1 MSGKRKHIDMYLG
14 EIFKEFISLKDK
26 DLKKSQE
33 VFNSVFEQVK
43 QKMEEQCNYFSKY
56 AKQVLYAGSVYDGI
70 KVTKLDEFDMNIV
83 IRLPINYDDGEDG
96 IILENAQPGFVKMK
110 ISRPFDNLDKQKDWE
125 NCHKVTRDWRDSD
138 KYLLQNKFRQWLH
151 SIIQKALN
159 AMNNEVTVNGV
170 KYDLKYKSSG
180 PAYTLNIENKTESFY
195 LDVDLVPVIRF
206 MLPRW
211 PKGYRNIDDDKA
223 KDWLVVPKPN
233 KALDAKEQN
242 QCWRLSFQEQERKVM
257 KNLKQLKVVIR
268 LVKKLR
274 DVLGLKYIASYY
286 IKTLFLWKIQKINDD
301 KYWENNIGLIFKDMI
316 DEFYKAVDN
325 KCIPYF
331 WNEKNNLIGAI
342 KPTILKVYAD
352 KLNEVLKT
360 INANDLDKVPEY
372 LLTSEELETFKKS
385 EFYLRLQVIPV
396 KLSID
401 STDSPS
407 SQSKKSDNSKD
418 MNNVIEN
425 LMDKVALL
433 TKRVNEQEMRIKAL
447 ELKNGQAEIFSGVC
461 YNNTQ
466 DLLVFE

>member
-70 KVTKLDEFDMNIV
+70 KVSKLDEFDMNIV
-83 IRLPINYDDGEDG
+83 IRLPINYEDGEDG

-110 ISRPFDNLDKQKDWE
+110 ISKPFDNLDKQK
-125 NCHKVTRDWRDSD
+125 CSQLLLVISMTSSD
-138 KYLLQNKFRQWLH
+138 LLCLYLTVARLSVSFVRQF
-151 SIIQKALN
+151 
-159 AMNNEVTVNGV
+159 
-170 KYDLKYKSSG
+170 DL
-180 PAYTLNIENKTESFY
+180 
-195 LDVDLVPVIRF
+195 
-206 MLPRW
+206 
-211 PKGYRNIDDDKA
+211 NIDDDKA

-233 KALDAKEQN
+233 KALNAKEQN

-286 IKTLFLWKIQKINDD
+286 VKTLFLWKIQKINDD

-316 DEFYKAVDN
+316 DEFYQAVDK

-331 WNEKNNLIGAI
+331 WNEQNNLIGAI

-352 KLNEVLKT
+352 KLNEVLKS

-385 EFYLRLQVIPV
+385 EFYIRLQVIPV
-396 KLSID
+396 RLSMD
-401 STDSPS
+401 STDSQS

-425 LMDKVALL
+425 LMDKIALL

-447 ELKNGQAEIFSGVC
+447 ELKNGQAANFTGVC
-461 YNNTQ
+461 FNNTQ